1 MDILSRNNIFIFK
14 YRPVPSK
21 QGTNSGTEKQNTTL
35 ITQLFL
41 SLQCRPDADIADFFR
56 FENQRDPPTLSFR
69 GMLRSGQKSDIMTC
83 VGAQKGRSAA
93 AKNASKMVVDG
104 AAMAYMVTPTMS
116 ISFRCYV
123 RQHIVPFLQAQATAT
138 VTRIDVCWDTYPEH
152 SVKVQAHIR
161 HGSGPWTPYS
171 TWPRWFLTRP

>member
-1 MDILSRNNIFIFK
+1 
-14 YRPVPSK
+14 
-21 QGTNSGTEKQNTTL
+21 
-35 ITQLFL
+35 
-41 SLQCRPDADIADFFR
+41 
-56 FENQRDPPTLSFR
+56 
-69 GMLRSGQKSDIMTC
+69 MLLSGQKSDIMTC

-138 VTRIDVCWDTYPEH
+138 VTRIDVCWDTYIL
-152 SVKVQAHIR
+152 SIV
-161 HGSGPWTPYS
+161 
-171 TWPRWFLTRP
+171 